1 MNMYKKAL
9 TVAIAAAAL
18 AGLTSAPAS
27 AVVAGNAT
35 VFEAATPNIEI
46 FYGSFI
52 RLKEPDSMFECPQD
66 EVLIGRAHYGDETNW
81 TMNQCGRIYI
91 DGERVSVLH
100 ENWAWNTRQQES
112 NSYFLGSGNQVIVGR
127 QHLGDEN
134 GDTRHK
140 YGTLRWRGSELRL
153 TSRYWTELMKESN
166 HSTQAGPGQ
175 VMTGRRHN
183 GDENGLT
190 AYAYGTIT
198 VG

>member
-1 MNMYKKAL
+1 MYKKAL
-9 TVAIAAAAL
+9 TVAMAAATL
-18 AGLTSAPAS
+18 ATLIAAPAS
-27 AVVAGNAT
+27 AAVAKTAA
-35 VFEAATPNIEI
+35 VSQAATPNIEI
-46 FYGSFI
+46 FYGEFI
-52 RLKEPDSMFECPQD
+52 RIKETDSIFECPQD

-81 TMNQCGRIYI
+81 TMSQCGRIYI

-100 ENWAWNTRQQES
+100 ENWNWNTRQKES

-140 YGTLRWRGSELRL
+140 YGTLRWRGSELQL
-153 TSRYWTELMKESN
+153 TSRYWTGFMKESS
-166 HSTQAGPGQ
+166 HSTEAGPGQ
-175 VMTGRRHN
+175 VMTGRRHS
-183 GDENGLT
+183 GDENGYT